1 VASGGC
7 PAGGRVPPDPPG
19 SRTGRAET
27 AAQCHSAL
35 NQYRAKAG
43 LDKASS
49 SSIPA
54 LAVAA
59 GRHAAYRVNVD
70 PGDSVLLA
78 SLGLPDLGL
87 FGPDLTAH
95 LETPALTRLGFTGV
109 NPWDRTR
116 AAKLAD
122 GTCSSTRG
130 PSGSGCTWT
139 SRVGQRC

>member
-1 VASGGC
+1 VRVVVATSALLGALGVAA
-7 PAGGRVPPDPPG
+7 PAA
-19 SRTGRAET
+19 AET
-27 AAQCHSAL
+27 AQQCHSAL

-70 PGDSVLLA
+70 PGDSIVLA
-78 SLGLPDLGL
+78 DLGLPDLGL

-122 GTCSSTRG
+122 GTSS
-130 PSGSGCTWT
+130 WT
-139 SRVGQRC
+139 THEPCA